1 MLHLP
6 HLDFKWLQSCYSA
19 AYPTQFELPNV
30 LQTLLKFTT
39 VAGSSQQHG
48 QIQLHNALASGP
60 QCHRPSSYK
69 DLQDSFKLL
78 NILNPTRGYIESR
91 TISVNIV
98 NTSRIWNKKEPHATP
113 MRFFSAPSQA
123 MNGEEKYIGRHMSTL
138 VGVDHSLARVQEHHR
153 RQSSVPNLRQSLS
166 CQLLALQ

>member
-1 MLHLP
+1 MASELL
-6 HLDFKWLQSCYSA
+6 FSCCLS
-19 AYPTQFELPNV
+19 QFELPNV
-30 LQTLLKFTT
+30 LQTLLKFTA
-39 VAGSSQQHG
+39 VAGSGQQHG

-78 NILNPTRGYIESR
+78 NPTRDTLNHVQYQI
-91 TISVNIV
+91 ISVNIV
-98 NTSRIWNKKEPHATP
+98 NTSRIWNKKEQHATP

>member
-1 MLHLP
+1 MASELL
-6 HLDFKWLQSCYSA
+6 FSCCLS
-19 AYPTQFELPNV
+19 QFELPNV

-39 VAGSSQQHG
+39 VAGSGQQHG
-48 QIQLHNALASGP
+48 QIQLHNTLASGPP

-98 NTSRIWNKKEPHATP
+98 NTSRIWNKKEQHATP